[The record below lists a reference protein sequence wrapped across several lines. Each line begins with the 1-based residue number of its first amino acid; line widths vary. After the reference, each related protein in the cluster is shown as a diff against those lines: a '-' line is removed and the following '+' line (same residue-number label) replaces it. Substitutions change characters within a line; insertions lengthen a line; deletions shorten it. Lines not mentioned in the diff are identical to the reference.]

1 MSHCGCVSLLA
12 TLSWP
17 RENPA
22 VPQHRLLFP
31 RTLRRLR
38 LSTSFRPEGKQAEK
52 GGAVETFPKHLLGHQ
67 VACAVCCT
75 LPEIRPNCGP
85 HGLTQDESNFVALGD
100 PQLFPSQA

>member
-1 MSHCGCVSLLA
+1 MCEPACHFILA
-12 TLSWP
+12 QGKPSCPSAAPALSQDS
-17 RENPA
+17 EAAAAN
-22 VPQHRLLFP
+22 
-31 RTLRRLR
+31 
-38 LSTSFRPEGKQAEK
+38 SFRPEGKQAEK
-52 GGAVETFPKHLLGHQ
+52 GGAVETFPKHLIGHQ